1 MQLAREV
8 EHPGQRALAHQLYGE
23 ESRAHPRV
31 AEQVD
36 ALGRGLRAGIQQAE
50 AAGHAAT

>member
-1 MQLAREV
+1 MGETTSDSSTLAGWIMAGAQV
-8 EHPGQRALAHQLYGE
+8 SQRM
-23 ESRAHPRV
+23 R